1 MSSDEEFYDLYNRQ
15 YGLTVDEVKNLREEW
30 FIHKPDDDVS
40 NVQNCIIWMR
50 LLLTIAR
57 KGKGIIRA
65 RLRKLE
71 NQKYQ
76 QDVELVLEWQ
86 QNQRQRSKHN

>member
-1 MSSDEEFYDLYNRQ
+1 MSSDEEFYDLYNQQ
-15 YGLTVDEVKNLREEW
+15 YGLTVDEVKNLRGEW

-40 NVQNCIIWMR
+40 NVENLIIWMR
-50 LLLTIAR
+50 LLSTKVR

-76 QDVELVLEWQ
+76 QELGLVLEWQ
-86 QNQRQRSKHN
+86 QNQRQLSKHN

>member
-1 MSSDEEFYDLYNRQ
+1 MSSDEEFYYLYNQQ

-30 FIHKPDDDVS
+30 FIHKPDDAS
-40 NVQNCIIWMR
+40 NVQNLNIWMR
-50 LLLTIAR
+50 LRSKVR

-76 QDVELVLEWQ
+76 QELELVLEWK